1 MIKKWHPIV
10 ISVIFCYILTGCY
23 SLGTFQSGRTLGK
36 GYEERGV
43 GLSVL
48 NTPSFEDSIVTTQFL
63 PSLELFGGL
72 GVGKK
77 TDLNYR
83 FSGIYGALELKHQI
97 IGNQNSKWS
106 GSLSLGGGSALN
118 LSFNDVFASGY
129 FSYRPKS
136 FIELTLNPK
145 VSRNWLYSEEV
156 NADLDLIGVNLGFL
170 FGNKIQLGIT
180 GGYFQVFDYRLD
192 GIPQGSGGFSIW
204 NIGLGFKIRFLSNF
218 LKK

>member
-1 MIKKWHPIV
+1 MLKQGHLV
-10 ISVIFCYILTGCY
+10 IIIAILCCILTGCY
-23 SLGTFQSGRTLGK
+23 SLGTFQSGRSLGK

-63 PSLELFGGL
+63 PSLEIFGGL
-72 GVGKK
+72 GLGEK

-83 FSGIYGALELKHQI
+83 FSGIYAALELKHQI
-97 IGNQNSKWS
+97 IGDQRSKWS
-106 GSLSLGGGSALN
+106 GSISGGGGSAVN
-118 LSFNDVFASGY
+118 LSFNDVFISGY

-145 VSRNWLYSEEV
+145 VSRIWLYSDDV
-156 NADLDLIGVNLGFL
+156 NADMDLLGANLGVL

-192 GIPQGSGGFSIW
+192 RVAQGSSGLGVW
-204 NIGLGFKIRFLSNF
+204 NVGIGFKIHFLSNF
-218 LKK
+218 LKR